1 MILINHNLYLI
12 DVNKLFSCVLNI
24 EWFCSNDEIIYM
36 NDTFQLKVELYFYYN
51 VIFLLIAIFNLYFFT
66 HKLKYTLFI
75 LYNFY

>member
-51 VIFLLIAIFNLYFFT
+51 VMFLKF
-66 HKLKYTLFI
+66 
-75 LYNFY
+75 